1 MLRVA
6 TKPEM
11 LIHGLLQ
18 EIGQIFQ
25 VQGRKVTSFILQPH
39 HPEGPFRIFLLFE
52 TTCPGQEIGFAN
64 RVSQRPVPSLQES
77 HDRVN
82 CALVLLLQSKNTS
95 GIVRQADFPGC
106 HLLKK
111 LMQPPGWKY
120 FQNHFQAQINLH
132 GINSFR
138 VQKTFQIHHR
148 RVRCIQL
155 RKRWCHQQHL
165 RGNIHYLEFMIKQM
179 YTFLI
184 PRQNLGYATFI
195 S

>member
-1 MLRVA
+1 MIRESQGLCQLRVQLIKRRGRTPQILRVT

-25 VQGRKVTSFILQPH
+25 VQGRKVTGFILQPH
-39 HPEGPFRIFLLFE
+39 HPEGPFRIFLLLE

-82 CALVLLLQSKNTS
+82 CALVLLLQSKNTP
-95 GIVRQADFPGC
+95 GIARQTNFPGC

-111 LMQPPGWKY
+111 LMQPPG
-120 FQNHFQAQINLH
+120 
-132 GINSFR
+132 
-138 VQKTFQIHHR
+138 
-148 RVRCIQL
+148 
-155 RKRWCHQQHL
+155 
-165 RGNIHYLEFMIKQM
+165 
-179 YTFLI
+179 
-184 PRQNLGYATFI
+184 
-195 S
+195 